1 MSGNDPYE
9 RQDRAVLG
17 DELFEACVRAGR
29 EAPPPNPE
37 QVALIARIF
46 GPGMR
51 RVAAL
56 GPAALATTKQ
66 AA

>member
-1 MSGNDPYE
+1 MSGDYDPYE

-17 DELFEACVRAGR
+17 DELFEACVRAGQQ
-29 EAPPPNPE
+29 APPPNPE

-51 RVAAL
+51 RVTTVSPAELASKAA
-56 GPAALATTKQ
+56 
-66 AA
+66 